1 MTKTTR
7 SRARRPT
14 GALASLVEGK
24 RSNTVLLGAMQQH
37 MVKKNQADNSRRQD
51 IIHPSELAKEY
62 VCPRQVTYRISGKEP
77 TDSKK
82 EHTPGLL
89 AIFEEGHAQH
99 SKYQNI
105 LVDMGRMW
113 GDWKCRGCGQVLKD
127 SLVPE
132 DPCGCSPEPLWDYQE
147 VALDAE
153 NDWMMTG
160 HADGAV
166 PDLEAFIEI
175 KTIGL
180 GTLRME
186 EPELVKQHTHKTT
199 DGKTVTDM
207 DGIWKGIKR
216 PLKPHRNQANLYLA
230 IADLLGWPFKKM
242 IFIYENKANQQTKEF
257 VMPFSRSSVEPLL
270 DVAKIIKYAVEHNE
284 ELPRP
289 DWAEKEHKECRDCPF
304 RSLCY
309 GEGDQAQSG
318 GATAASTEKQPRTSR
333 VSPARRRTARPARRP
348 NNNGPSRPDDADAG
362 VDGVGELPDDRTG
375 ERRGRRVVA
384 RRPRG

>member
-1 MTKTTR
+1 
-7 SRARRPT
+7 
-14 GALASLVEGK
+14 
-24 RSNTVLLGAMQQH
+24 

-62 VCPRQVTYRISGKEP
+62 VCPRQVAYRISGKEP

-82 EHTPGLL
+82 EHTVGLL

-113 GDWKCRGCGQVLKD
+113 GDWKCANCGKMVYNSLKPEEGSHCQCD
-127 SLVPE
+127 IWEYAEVSLNAE
-132 DPCGCSPEPLWDYQE
+132 DE
-147 VALDAE
+147 
-153 NDWMMTG
+153 WMMTG

-180 GTLRME
+180 GTLRIE
-186 EPELVKQHTHKTT
+186 EPELVKEHTHKTT

-207 DGIWKGIKR
+207 DGIWKSIKR
-216 PLKPHRNQANLYLA
+216 PLRPHRNQANLYLA
-230 IADLLGWPFKKM
+230 IAHLLGWPFNKM
-242 IFIYENKANQQTKEF
+242 IFIYENKANQMTKEF
-257 VMPFSRSSVEPLL
+257 VMPFSEKSVAPLI
-270 DVAKIIKYAVEHNE
+270 DTAKDIKYAVENDK

-309 GEGDQAQSG
+309 GEDDQESSQS
-318 GATAASTEKQPRTSR
+318 KRTPR
-333 VSPARRRTARPARRP
+333 VSPAGRRATRTSRRSD
-348 NNNGPSRPDDADAG
+348 NRGTSRTHDADAR
-362 VDGVGELPDDRTG
+362 VDGVGELPDDSAGRS
-375 ERRGRRVVA
+375 RGRRVVS

>member
-1 MTKTTR
+1 MTKRKSSR
-7 SRARRPT
+7 SRRPT

-24 RSNTVLLGAMQQH
+24 RGGTVLLGDMQQH
-37 MVKKNQADNSRRQD
+37 MVKKNLADNSRRQD

-62 VCPRQVTYRISGKEP
+62 VCPRQIVYRISGQEP

-82 EHTPGLL
+82 EHTVGLL

-99 SKYQNI
+99 SKYQNL

-113 GDWKCRGCGQVLKD
+113 GDWKCRNCGTVVTA
-127 SLVPE
+127 SL
-132 DPCGCSPEPLWDYQE
+132 EPPAGSECQCDQWEYQE
-147 VALDAE
+147 VGLDAE
-153 NDWMMTG
+153 VVWGMRG

-186 EPELVKQHTHKTT
+186 EPELVKKHTHKTT

-207 DGIWKGIKR
+207 DGLWKDIKR

-230 IADLLGWPFKKM
+230 IANELGLPFNKM
-242 IFIYENKANQQTKEF
+242 IFIYENKANQMTKEF
-257 VMPFSRSSVEPLL
+257 VMPFSERAVEPLI
-270 DVAKIIKYAVEHNE
+270 DTAKDIKYAVDHDK

-309 GEGDQAQSG
+309 GEGD
-318 GATAASTEKQPRTSR
+318 EESR
-333 VSPARRRTARPARRP
+333 SKRSARVPAARRGSAGAARRSDRD
-348 NNNGPSRPDDADAG
+348 GSSRTDDSDAS
-362 VDGVGELPDDRTG
+362 VDGVGELPDDRAG
-375 ERRGRRVVA
+375 GSRGRRVV
-384 RRPRG
+384 RRRSSR